1 MNKTI
6 TKNILTRILRND
18 YGVFRLDRIGGL
30 LVQNQTIEPH
40 KMTIDEYFDTFR
52 KKCSPLLT

>member
-6 TKNILTRILRND
+6 TKNILTRIIRND
-18 YGVFRLDRIGGL
+18 YRAFRLGRIGGL
-30 LVQNQTIEPH
+30 LVQNQTFESH
-40 KMTIDEYFDTFR
+40 KMTFDEYFDTLR